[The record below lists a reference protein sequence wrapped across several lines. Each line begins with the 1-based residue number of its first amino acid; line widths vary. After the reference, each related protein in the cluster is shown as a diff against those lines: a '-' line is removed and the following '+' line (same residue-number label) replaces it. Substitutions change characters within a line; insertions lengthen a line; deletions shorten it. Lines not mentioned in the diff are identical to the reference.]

1 MLTLEQNITSVLET
15 CFAGFKDELIKE
27 AVKSILRLF
36 DNQVGPPAFSAN
48 PCESCEHSTSIA
60 GDAECYNCCGYYAN
74 NYKAKSTGSPIGD
87 YRDGAGAWTPMPL
100 GDPGSISDGTL
111 LTALETWLNR
121 NPDKQIRVDKRITR
135 HGPVFTASI
144 ELVPWTIQKEE

>member
-36 DNQVGPPAFSAN
+36 NNQVSPPAFSSN
-48 PCESCEHSTSIA
+48 LCESCEHSTSIA

-74 NYKAKSTGSPIGD
+74 NYKAKGTGSPIGD
-87 YRDGAGAWTPMPL
+87 YRDGVGAWAPMPL
-100 GDPGSISDGTL
+100 GNPGSISDNTL
-111 LTALETWLNR
+111 RTALETWLDR
-121 NPDKQIRVDKRITR
+121 NPDRQIIVERRMTKT
-135 HGPVFTASI
+135 GPKHIVSI
-144 ELVPWTIQKEE
+144 EPKPWTVQKED

>member
-36 DNQVGPPAFSAN
+36 DNQVSPPAFSSN
-48 PCESCEHSTSIA
+48 LCESCEHSTSIA

-74 NYKAKSTGSPIGD
+74 NYKAKGTGSPIGD
-87 YRDGAGAWTPMPL
+87 YRDGVGAWAPMPL
-100 GDPGSISDGTL
+100 GNPGSISDNTL
-111 LTALETWLNR
+111 RTALETWLDR
-121 NPDKQIRVDKRITR
+121 NPDRQIIVEERMTKTGLKHIV
-135 HGPVFTASI
+135 SI
-144 ELVPWTIQKEE
+144 EPKPWTVQKED

>member
-1 MLTLEQNITSVLET
+1 MLTIEQNITAVLET
-15 CFAGFKDELIKE
+15 CFAGFKDELINE
-27 AVKSILRLF
+27 AAKSILRLI
-36 DNQVGPPAFSAN
+36 DNQVSPPAFSSN
-48 PCESCEHSTSIA
+48 LCESCEHSNSIA

-87 YRDGAGAWTPMPL
+87 YRDGTGAWTPMPL

-121 NPDKQIRVDKRITR
+121 NPDKQIKVDKRITKR
-135 HGPVFTASI
+135 GPVFIASI
-144 ELVPWTIQKEE
+144 ELAPWTIQKEG

>member
-1 MLTLEQNITSVLET
+1 MLTLEQNITAVLET
-15 CFAGFKDELIKE
+15 CFTGFKDELINE

-36 DNQVGPPAFSAN
+36 DNQVGPPAFSTN
-48 PCESCEHSTSIA
+48 PCESCEHATSIT
-60 GDAECYNCCGYYAN
+60 GEAECYNCCGYYAN
-74 NYKAKSTGSPIGD
+74 NYKAKNTGSTIGD
-87 YRDGAGAWTPMPL
+87 YRDGVGAWAPMPL
-100 GDPGSISDGTL
+100 GDPGSISDETL

-144 ELVPWTIQKEE
+144 EFVPWTIQKEE